1 MPLPKVD
8 TPVYELT
15 LPSQNKQIKYRP
27 FLVKEEKILLLALE
41 DGSQKAIITAIK
53 QIVSSCTN
61 NLKIDDLPLFD
72 LEYIFLNIRAKSVG
86 EVAHLRVRCP
96 DDLKTFVD
104 ADIDLTK
111 VEVQVDDEHDKNI
124 VIDADKKIG
133 IMLRYPSINDLEET
147 EDLTS
152 ATSEDLFKIIS
163 KGIDYVYEGEK
174 IYKASDYTYKEMNE
188 FLENLRAEV
197 LAKIKKF
204 YDTSPKIRHEIEVT
218 NPKTNVKG
226 TVVLEGLNDFFG

>member
-152 ATSEDLFKIIS
+152 ATSEDLF
-163 KGIDYVYEGEK
+163 
-174 IYKASDYTYKEMNE
+174 
-188 FLENLRAEV
+188 
-197 LAKIKKF
+197 
-204 YDTSPKIRHEIEVT
+204 
-218 NPKTNVKG
+218 
-226 TVVLEGLNDFFG
+226 